1 MSLRGNANQL
11 ASLTKELQAKWHDTK
26 TYWKDTKSAE
36 FQRTYLDELQG
47 TVDATVVVIEQLD
60 KLLTKIRS
68 DCE

>member
-26 TYWKDTKSAE
+26 TYWKDAKSAE